1 MIYFSCTVEKEQLI
15 NFFTPFKNNLC
26 DVITQLVIFIF
37 FFFISS
43 NIRSRQI
50 SFDRFH
56 EYSTEHVKVAL
67 SRKQI
72 STRCILIAYSSDAT
86 FHSQY
91 IHKQHSVSLLL
102 ILFIGNRFVAM

>member
-37 FFFISS
+37 FFFLYH
-43 NIRSRQI
+43 QI
-50 SFDRFH
+50 SDQGRFH
-56 EYSTEHVKVAL
+56 SIAFTSIQYVKVAL